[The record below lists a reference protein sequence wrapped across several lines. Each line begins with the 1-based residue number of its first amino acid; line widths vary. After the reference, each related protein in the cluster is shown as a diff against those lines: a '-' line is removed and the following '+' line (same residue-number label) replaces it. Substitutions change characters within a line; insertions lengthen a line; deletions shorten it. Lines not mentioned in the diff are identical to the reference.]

1 MEFGTRLQ
9 ALRKERGL
17 SQEALADRLG
27 VSRQAIGKWESG
39 GALPSI
45 DNLLELAAILE
56 TTVDY
61 LLTGAEPPAPEEQD
75 PLAYG
80 EPETVSVDALKAL
93 LAEQQPEP
101 EPKKRKYL
109 RRGLYGLAAAGLVVL
124 LGLLWSYHARLS
136 ELESAVSLINVTVG
150 SMDARVQGTL
160 SGIQTDIQESLDQQ
174 ASILSDWDCSPGD
187 YDSETNTACL
197 RLSATPKTLT
207 EDTRL
212 YFVLSP
218 MGSSASTLDQP
229 ITVEGRIPA
238 TEGPSPGTFTAEVQ
252 VPMVQDFVVSVL
264 LEQEG
269 FRYTETMIQQ
279 YDFSSLYICTMTA
292 DSGDFSFTYTQGAKY
307 LTVYG
312 QPAVTVQAAASTSAP
327 KPETLLFELYVDN
340 ELAYSETR
348 DLLKY
353 YVEDGTD
360 WAIFYPNT
368 LQDPKVPCDSNP
380 SVHWRF
386 VLTDTAGNEYV
397 ETIQMGE

>member
-1 MEFGTRLQ
+1 MDTKTKIWIAVL
-9 ALRKERGL
+9 L
-17 SQEALADRLG
+17 S
-27 VSRQAIGKWESG
+27 
-39 GALPSI
+39 
-45 DNLLELAAILE
+45 
-56 TTVDY
+56 
-61 LLTGAEPPAPEEQD
+61 
-75 PLAYG
+75 
-80 EPETVSVDALKAL
+80 
-93 LAEQQPEP
+93 
-101 EPKKRKYL
+101 
-109 RRGLYGLAAAGLVVL
+109 VVL

-150 SMDARVQGTL
+150 QMDARVQGTL
-160 SGIQTDIQESLDQQ
+160 SGIQTDIQASLDQQ
-174 ASILSDWDCSPGD
+174 ASILSDWDYSPGD

-218 MGSSASTLDQP
+218 MGSSVNTLNSP
-229 ITVEGRIPA
+229 ITVEGHIPA

-279 YDFSSLYICTMTA
+279 YAFSSLYICTMTA
-292 DSGDFSFTYTQGAKY
+292 DSGDFSFSYTQGAKY

-327 KPETLLFELYVDN
+327 KPDTLLCELYVDN
-340 ELAYSETR
+340 ELAYSETI
-348 DLLKY
+348 DVKKHFL
-353 YVEDGTD
+353 EASD
-360 WAIFYPNT
+360 WVIFYPNT

>member
-9 ALRKERGL
+9 ALRKQRGL

-61 LLTGAEPPAPEEQD
+61 LLTGAEPPAPPEQD
-75 PLAYG
+75 PLACG
-80 EPETVSVDALKAL
+80 EPETVSIDTLKAL

-101 EPKKRKYL
+101 EPKRRKYL
-109 RRGLYGLAAAGLVVL
+109 RRGLCALAAAVLVVV
-124 LGLLWSYHARLS
+124 LGLLWSYHTRLS

-150 SMDARVQGTL
+150 QMDARVQGTL
-160 SGIQTDIQESLDQQ
+160 SGIQTDIQDSLDQQ
-174 ASILSDWDCSPGD
+174 ASILSDYDIRHGD
-187 YDSETNTACL
+187 YDSGTNTAWL
-197 RLSATPKTLT
+197 HLSATPKTLT
-207 EDTRL
+207 EDTKL

-218 MGSSASTLDQP
+218 MGSSANTLTEP
-229 ITVEGRIPA
+229 ITVEGHIPA

-269 FRYTETMIQQ
+269 LRHTETMVQE
-279 YDFSSLYICTMTA
+279 YGFSSLYICTMTA
-292 DSGDFSFTYTQGAKY
+292 DSGDFYFTYTQGAKY

-312 QPAVTVQAAASTSAP
+312 QPAITVQAAASTSAP
-327 KPETLLFELYVDN
+327 RPETLLCELYVDN
-340 ELAYSETR
+340 VLVHTETI
-348 DLLKY
+348 D
-353 YVEDGTD
+353 VEKHYTEGSD
-360 WAIFYPNT
+360 WVIFHPNT
-368 LQDPKVPCDSNP
+368 LSDPELPCDSNP
-380 SVHWRF
+380 GVHWRF

-397 ETIQMGE
+397 ETIQLGE